1 MNKWYKIVNKVE
13 HTDVY
18 IYDEI
23 GFWGTRASDFV
34 KEIRQIKNDIILHI
48 NSPGGQVFDGL
59 AIYNSLKAH
68 TSKVTTKIEGIA
80 ASMASIIAL
89 AGETIEMAENSMFMI
104 HNPLVNVTGD
114 SEELRKNAELLD
126 RIKEQIVNIY
136 VSHSNLSADE
146 IGSLMDQETWLTAKE
161 AKEKGFINSIVE
173 NVVVSN
179 NFGHQFEGKQEY
191 QEWIKN
197 NKREENMEELFEVL
211 GVKDKAEAVVKID
224 SLTTQV
230 TALKT
235 KNKKLETEVTDLR
248 KINVEAKINQAISEG
263 KITPAQKDFATTL
276 INKDEAL
283 FDEFVKNAGN
293 SKSEL
298 TKTITLGANADEEL
312 SWDVLMRDP
321 EKAEDLYKSDPK
333 LYTELKEKYM
343 EDNR

>member
-1 MNKWYKIVNKVE
+1 MKWYKIVNKVE

-161 AKEKGFINSIVE
+161 AKEKGFINSIVD

-224 SLTTQV
+224 SLTTEV
-230 TALKT
+230 TALRT
-235 KNKKLETEVTDLR
+235 KNQRLETEVKDLR
-248 KINVEAKINQAISEG
+248 KINIEAKINQAISEG

-293 SKSEL
+293 SKSDL

-312 SWDVLMRDP
+312 TWEVLIQDP
-321 EKAEDLYKSDPK
+321 EKAGELYNTNPK
-333 LYTELKEKYM
+333 LYEELRNKYL

>member
-1 MNKWYKIVNKVE
+1 MKWYKIVNKVE
-13 HTDVY
+13 YTDVY

-34 KEIRQIKNDIILHI
+34 KEIRQIKNDIVLHI

-68 TSKVTTKIEGIA
+68 SSKVTTKIEGIA

-146 IGSLMDQETWLTAKE
+146 ISSLMDQESWLTAKE
-161 AKEKGFINSIVE
+161 AKEKGFINTIVD

-197 NKREENMEELFEVL
+197 NIREENMDELFEVL

-230 TALKT
+230 TALSA
-235 KNKKLETEVTDLR
+235 KNQKLETEVKELR
-248 KINVEAKINQAISEG
+248 KINIEAKINQAISEG

-283 FDEFVKNAGN
+283 FNEFVKNAGN
-293 SKSEL
+293 SKSDL

-312 SWDVLMRDP
+312 SWDVLMKDP
-321 EKAEDLYKSDPK
+321 ERAEDLYKSDPK
-333 LYTELKEKYM
+333 LYSELKEKYM

>member
-1 MNKWYKIVNKVE
+1 MKWYKIVNKVE

-34 KEIRQIKNDIILHI
+34 KEIKQIKNDIILHI

-161 AKEKGFINSIVE
+161 AKEKGFINSIVD

-191 QEWIKN
+191 QDWIKN

-224 SLTTQV
+224 SLTTEV
-230 TALKT
+230 TALRT
-235 KNKKLETEVTDLR
+235 KNQKLETEVKDLR
-248 KINVEAKINQAISEG
+248 KINIEAKINQAISEG

-293 SKSEL
+293 SKSDL
-298 TKTITLGANADEEL
+298 TKTITLGAKADEEL
-312 SWDVLMRDP
+312 TWDVLMKDP

>member
-1 MNKWYKIVNKVE
+1 MKWYKIVNKVE

-68 TSKVTTKIEGIA
+68 TSKVITKIEGIA

-89 AGETIEMAENSMFMI
+89 AGETIEMSENSMFMI

-136 VSHSNLSADE
+136 VSHSSLSADE
-146 IGSLMDQETWLTAKE
+146 IGSLMDQETWFTAKE
-161 AKEKGFINSIVE
+161 AKEKGFINTIID
-173 NVVVSN
+173 NVAVSN
-179 NFGHQFEGKQEY
+179 NFDHQFEGKQEY

-197 NKREENMEELFEVL
+197 NIREENMEELFEVL
-211 GVKDKAEAVVKID
+211 GVKNKAEAVVKID
-224 SLTTQV
+224 ALTTQV
-230 TALKT
+230 TALSA
-235 KNKKLETEVTDLR
+235 KNQKLETEVNNLR
-248 KINVEAKINQAISEG
+248 KINVDAKINQAIAES
-263 KITPAQKDFATTL
+263 KITPAQKNFATTL

-283 FDEFVKNAGN
+283 FSEFIKNAGN
-293 SKSEL
+293 SKSDL

-312 SWDVLMRDP
+312 TWEVLIQDP
-321 EKAEDLYKSDPK
+321 EKAGELYNTNPK
-333 LYTELKEKYM
+333 LYEELRNKYL

>member
-1 MNKWYKIVNKVE
+1 MKWYKIVNKVE

-161 AKEKGFINSIVE
+161 AKEKGFINSIVD

-224 SLTTQV
+224 SLTTEV
-230 TALKT
+230 TALRT
-235 KNKKLETEVTDLR
+235 KNQKLETEVKDLR
-248 KINVEAKINQAISEG
+248 KINIEAKINQAISEG

-293 SKSEL
+293 SKSDL

-312 SWDVLMRDP
+312 TWEVLIQDP
-321 EKAEDLYKSDPK
+321 EKAGELYNTNPK
-333 LYTELKEKYM
+333 LYEELRNKYL

>member
-1 MNKWYKIVNKVE
+1 MKWYKIVGKLE

-23 GFWGTRASDFV
+23 GFWGTRASEFV
-34 KEIRQIKNDIILHI
+34 KEIRQIKNDIVLHI

-68 TSKVTTKIEGIA
+68 SSKVTTKIEGIA

-136 VSHSNLSADE
+136 VSHSNLGAEE
-146 IGSLMDQETWLTAKE
+146 IAKLMDQETWLSAKE
-161 AKEKGFINSIVE
+161 AQGKGFINSIIA
-173 NVVVSN
+173 NVAVSN
-179 NFGHQFEGKQEY
+179 NFQQQFEGKQQY
-191 QEWIKN
+191 QNWIKN
-197 NKREENMEELFEVL
+197 NTREENMDELLKVL
-211 GVKDKAEAVVKID
+211 GVTNSAEAVVKID

-230 TALKT
+230 TALGA
-235 KNKKLETEVTDLR
+235 KNQKLETEVSNLK
-248 KINVEAKINQAISEG
+248 KINIEAKIKQAIAEG

-283 FDEFVKNAGN
+283 FEEFVKNAGN
-293 SKSEL
+293 SKQKL
-298 TKTITLGANADEEL
+298 TETIILGAGSGSEL
-312 SWDVLMRDP
+312 SWEDLLKDP
-321 EKAEDLYKSDPK
+321 EKAKDLYKSDSK
-333 LYTELKEKYM
+333 LYEELKDKYM